1 MTSPTR
7 GMFCFSRPLM
17 HKRVEKAIPGDNVG
31 MCIKGLEKQNM
42 PRVGMCIKGL
52 EKQIMPRVGDVMI
65 YKTDTTLKA
74 VKSFTA

>member
-17 HKRVEKAIPGDNVG
+17 H
-31 MCIKGLEKQNM
+31 
-42 PRVGMCIKGL
+42 
-52 EKQIMPRVGDVMI
+52 MPRVGDVMI

-74 VKSFTA
+74 VKSFTSPGMSMVWIWAVKDLT